1 VTASSTQAKRYTQKR
16 GRSVRQRTLT
26 KGQSAP
32 RAGDGWWMLYGPE
45 MPQNRWYFSRAVLL
59 LAGRDR
65 AREKDPPTVA

>member
-1 VTASSTQAKRYTQKR
+1 
-16 GRSVRQRTLT
+16 VRQRTLT

-32 RAGDGWWMLYGPE
+32 RAWDGWWMLYGPE

-65 AREKDPPTVA
+65 DREKDLPTVA